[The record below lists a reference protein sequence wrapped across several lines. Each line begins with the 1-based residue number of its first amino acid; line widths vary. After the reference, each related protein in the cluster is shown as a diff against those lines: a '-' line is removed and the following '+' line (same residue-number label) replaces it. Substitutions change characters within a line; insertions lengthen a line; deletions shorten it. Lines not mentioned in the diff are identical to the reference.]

1 MVTFF
6 HSRLSLFLYLQGGW
20 TPLHEACRYGHEKI
34 VEMLVTGG
42 ADVNVK
48 NRVRRRVTVRL
59 GLSCRGSKRMEL
71 GGVLWLIS
79 VVTSVCQLL
88 SGKLC
93 DIIFVNFFCLIFNKD
108 GFFFVVTKMAA

>member
-1 MVTFF
+1 MTFF

-20 TPLHEACRYGHEKI
+20 TPLHWACYYGHEKI

-42 ADVNVK
+42 ADVEMK
-48 NRVRRRVTVRL
+48 NEVRRRVTVRL

-79 VVTSVCQLL
+79 VVTSVCA
-88 SGKLC
+88 
-93 DIIFVNFFCLIFNKD
+93 
-108 GFFFVVTKMAA
+108 VVRKTL

>member
-1 MVTFF
+1 MTFF
-6 HSRLSLFLYLQGGW
+6 HSRLSLFLYLQDGF
-20 TPLHEACRYGHEKI
+20 TPLHVACRYGHEKI

-93 DIIFVNFFCLIFNKD
+93 DIIFVNFFLIFNED
-108 GFFFVVTKMAA
+108 GCFFVVTKMAA

>member
-1 MVTFF
+1 MLILTFF
-6 HSRLSLFLYLQGGW
+6 DSTLNFDLGLLFFLLVSHFSCIQDGC
-20 TPLHEACRYGHEKI
+20 TPLYEACREGHEKI

-93 DIIFVNFFCLIFNKD
+93 DIIFVNFF
-108 GFFFVVTKMAA
+108 